1 MIKNYAIMAAIMARP
16 ITAFREFPI
25 VNAAYAGVRQR
36 LLDLAESNPRPELG
50 LIDVPLWLSVHE
62 SVPSRC
68 QLPELGKAAGGIG
81 KRCQAMILPLIR
93 SGELSPE
100 EFARLLGDRVR
111 LGVFMEKWLE
121 RPLSGRALGIARET
135 E

>member
-1 MIKNYAIMAAIMARP
+1 MIKNYAIMAVIMARP

-25 VNAAYAGVRQR
+25 VNAAYARVRQW
-36 LLDLAESNPRPELG
+36 LLDFAESNPRPELG
-50 LIDVPLWLSVHE
+50 LIDVPLWLFVHE
-62 SVPSRC
+62 VVPSRC
-68 QLPELGKAAGGIG
+68 ELPELGKAATGIG
-81 KRCQAMILPLIR
+81 KRCQAMILPLMR

-111 LGVFMEKWLE
+111 LGVFMGKWLE
-121 RPLSGRALGIARET
+121 RPLGGRALGIARET